1 MLPPVRENS
10 IVVPLPALRRI
21 FTMLVVLIVAL
32 VVVLVLRNQL
42 FRVGL
47 SSLVSPSITE
57 QLDKAS
63 YQAVFLSGGQVFF
76 GHLQQ
81 QSDEYFLLYDVFYL
95 SVPDQAGQQGQLVK
109 RGRELQGPREPMI
122 IPTRNALFIE
132 NLREDGEVAT
142 AIRKFK
148 SGDLP
153 LATPPPATSSPA
165 PTATPRASPTR

>member
-47 SSLVSPSITE
+47 ASLVSPSITE
-57 QLDKAS
+57 QLDKGS

-81 QSDEYFLLYDVFYL
+81 QSEDYFLLYDVFYL

-109 RGRELQGPREPMI
+109 RRRELQGPREPMI
-122 IPTRNALFIE
+122 IPTRNAAFLPK
-132 NLREDGEVAT
+132 LREDVQSAYPSPQLRAG
-142 AIRKFK
+142 
-148 SGDLP
+148 G
-153 LATPPPATSSPA
+153 SS
-165 PTATPRASPTR
+165 

>member
-1 MLPPVRENS
+1 MRESS
-10 IVVPLPALRRI
+10 IVVPVAALRRI
-21 FTMLVVLIVAL
+21 FTMLVVLIVLL

-47 SSLVSPSITE
+47 SSLVSPTVSE
-57 QLDKAS
+57 QIDKSAF
-63 YQAVFLSGGQVFF
+63 QAVFLSGGQVFF

-122 IPTRNALFIE
+122 IPARNALFIE

-148 SGDLP
+148 AGELP
-153 LATPPPATSSPA
+153 LATPPPQPTAS
-165 PTATPRASPTR
+165 PTATPRPSPTR